1 MSINMGHNGMS
12 RDEWLNAILQSG
24 EVTRIAQ
31 HLALVI
37 YHLSDP
43 ATNTAKLSA
52 RDLERI
58 TGWGRT
64 AIIEHIDEMEIYIRV
79 KWGSGRAK
87 ALFELQGVITEA
99 LQPYRSARDAD
110 TNTDATV
117 GTISCVQEPDTTA
130 DTTADTTRLWPSPG
144 HKKPLNAVLVA
155 ASRTQTPKR
164 GDYRGVTINSSINPY
179 HHQGDARWN
188 DADATPKQFVV
199 HSDGS
204 FSGTAFEAFTAT
216 EVASMRVVYSY
227 LDILAELAHADRFL
241 AKEFDRDGTE
251 FGSQDRVDRLHVLL
265 RKRNAE
271 AMAMVRANQEA
282 IREKA
287 RAGADDSCWFAE
299 DRLMVANGFESE
311 LLELVSGDSRRLR
324 LTLDKAAASVP
335 IDLRGPALRKVV
347 RGQFARHADW
357 SQQDERKTRAYEKK
371 LSGDKPQS
379 AETQAERWLRLSAQK
394 AGDDQQ

>member
-1 MSINMGHNGMS
+1 MNINLGHNGMS

-43 ATNTAKLSA
+43 ATNMAKLSA

-64 AIIEHIDEMEIYIRV
+64 AIIEHLDEMEIYIRV

-99 LQPYRSARDAD
+99 LRPQRSVRETDAMAD
-110 TNTDATV
+110 TTV
-117 GTISCVQEPDTTA
+117 IVREADTTAATTA
-130 DTTADTTRLWPSPG
+130 DTTGLCPPNG
-144 HKKPLNAVLVA
+144 HNETVNGVLV
-155 ASRTQTPKR
+155 SVGRTQTQKR
-164 GDYRGVTINSSINPY
+164 GDYRGVTINSSINPDH

-188 DADATPKQFVV
+188 GAYATPRQFAV
-199 HSDGS
+199 HPDGS
-204 FSGTAFEAFTAT
+204 FSGTAFEGFTAT
-216 EVASMRVVYSY
+216 EIASMRAVYSY

-241 AKEFDRDGTE
+241 AKEFERDKTE
-251 FGSQDRVDRLHVLL
+251 FGSQDRLDRLHVLL

-271 AMAMVRANQEA
+271 AMAMVQANQEA

-311 LLELVSGDSRRLR
+311 LLELVGGDKRRLR

-371 LSGDKPQS
+371 LSGDKP
-379 AETQAERWLRLSAQK
+379 AFGETQAERWLRLAAPK
-394 AGDDQQ
+394 TEDQP

>member
-1 MSINMGHNGMS
+1 MNISIGHNGMS
-12 RDEWLNAILQSG
+12 RDEWLTAILQSG

-64 AIIEHIDEMEIYIRV
+64 AIIEHLDEMEIYIRV

-87 ALFELQGVITEA
+87 ALFELQGVIADAIQPIRSVREA
-99 LQPYRSARDAD
+99 GTTA
-110 TNTDATV
+110 ATRTLSNSIV
-117 GTISCVQEPDTTA
+117 RQPDTTA
-130 DTTADTTRLWPSPG
+130 DTTADTDYLCPPAG
-144 HKKPLNAVLVA
+144 HNGAVNSVLMA
-155 ASRTQTPKR
+155 AIRTQTDRR
-164 GDYRGVTINSSINPY
+164 GDYRGVTINSLPHNH
-179 HHQGDARWN
+179 HHQGNARWE
-188 DADATPKQFVV
+188 AASATPKQFIV
-199 HSDGS
+199 HPDGS
-204 FSGTAFEAFTAT
+204 FSGTAFDSFSAT
-216 EVASMRVVYSY
+216 EVASMRSVYSY

-241 AKEFDRDGTE
+241 AREFERDKTE
-251 FGSQDRVDRLHVLL
+251 FGSQDRLDRLHVLL

-271 AMAMVRANQEA
+271 AMALVQANQET

-287 RAGADDSCWFAE
+287 RAGADESCWFAE
-299 DRLMVANGFESE
+299 DRLMVANGFEGE
-311 LLELVSGDSRRLR
+311 LLELVGGDRRRLR

-371 LSGDKPQS
+371 LSGDNAPGG
-379 AETQAERWLRLSAQK
+379 ETQAERLLRIGRELEAK
-394 AGDDQQ
+394 K